1 MTMRRPIPVSITLW
15 LGWAWTFIVF
25 SNLGT
30 IAYLKYHWFWGLTLT
45 GAPLLGVYYRMR
57 FSHLFL
63 SAVFV
68 VWLIAL
74 GYVITVSPIE
84 IIGFSQARSDLVS
97 RYCLAP
103 LLGLVL
109 INLPSSREWLRG
121 AIEATEEVLPK
132 AEPLAEAGVK
142 AFLAPPDWVGIGLS
156 FAIYTLVYGVI
167 VVPAVMFLMMVLSFA
182 HGSEPLVAKVIS
194 ALPVLYIVVFVLLRF
209 RSLRAAIFRNQVSP
223 AMILI
228 PLFLG
233 GFAAWF
239 LILSIPGRS
248 SLWWFLSPLSR

>member
-1 MTMRRPIPVSITLW
+1 
-15 LGWAWTFIVF
+15 
-25 SNLGT
+25 
-30 IAYLKYHWFWGLTLT
+30 
-45 GAPLLGVYYRMR
+45 
-57 FSHLFL
+57 
-63 SAVFV
+63 
-68 VWLIAL
+68 
-74 GYVITVSPIE
+74 
-84 IIGFSQARSDLVS
+84 
-97 RYCLAP
+97 
-103 LLGLVL
+103 VL

-121 AIEATEEVLPK
+121 AIEATEEDLPK
-132 AEPLAEAGVK
+132 AAPIAEAGAK

-156 FAIYTLVYGVI
+156 FVIYTMVYGVI

-194 ALPVLYIVVFVLLRF
+194 ALPVMYIVVFVLLRF

-223 AMILI
+223 IIILI